1 MISLERE
8 IYRKAKNGEMTLD
21 QLAEYL
27 LRNFPVYEI
36 ARSLAE
42 TIEYE
47 PIKPIVI
54 SQEEFSQHF
63 RIRGTRNT
71 GEEERRGR
79 PRADSTP

>member
-8 IYRKAKNGEMTLD
+8 IYRKAKSGEISHEE
-21 QLAEYL
+21 LANYL
-27 LRNFPVYEI
+27 LRNYTIFEI
-36 ARSLAE
+36 ALSLAE

-47 PIKPIVI
+47 APKPIVI
-54 SQEEFSQHF
+54 SEEEFFAHF
-63 RIRGTRNT
+63 RIRGKRNT